1 MEKDAFFFQ
10 VEWPL
15 KNQFHC
21 ISEITTTN
29 YLTHDLFRKKVDFRN
44 ILQLKSLELPLA

>member
-29 YLTHDLFRKKVDFRN
+29 YLTHDLFRN